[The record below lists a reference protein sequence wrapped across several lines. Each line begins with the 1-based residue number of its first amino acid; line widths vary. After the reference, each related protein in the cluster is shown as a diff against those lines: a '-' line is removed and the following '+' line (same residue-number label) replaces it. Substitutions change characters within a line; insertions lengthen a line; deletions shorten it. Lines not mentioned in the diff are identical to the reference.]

1 MGGRTDIFSATYF
14 TFPFVSLVGV
24 TDIPMFIVPVDFR
37 YAHGRHEAPVGYT
50 HSQYEAPVGYT
61 HSQYEAPVRY
71 THSQYEAPGGT
82 AVVEPFLHLGAQSGR

>member
-1 MGGRTDIFSATYF
+1 MGGRTDIFSATYS

-37 YAHGRHEAPVGYT
+37 YAHGR
-50 HSQYEAPVGYT
+50 YEAPVRYT

-71 THSQYEAPGGT
+71 THSQYQAPGGT
-82 AVVEPFLHLGAQSGR
+82 AVVEPFLQLGAQSGR